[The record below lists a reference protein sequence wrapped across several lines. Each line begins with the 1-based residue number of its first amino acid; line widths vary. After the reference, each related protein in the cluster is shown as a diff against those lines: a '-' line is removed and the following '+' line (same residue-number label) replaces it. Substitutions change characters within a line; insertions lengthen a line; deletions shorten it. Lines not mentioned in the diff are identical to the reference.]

1 MYPAK
6 HQRRLTGGP
15 GGFSTGAL
23 FVVAALA
30 LSACGE
36 LVGDA
41 GPGLTAPPTSTTDP
55 TDSTQVTLPPVSVT
69 GTTEPTNTDST
80 IPPSSGIYPPAVPP
94 TDLGEDPALDALAD
108 LCFVG
113 DIVSCDQ
120 LFAESPIDSP
130 YEEFADT
137 CGGRNEAGF
146 ICVDLYA
153 AVQPVPL
160 GTWLGVLGWT
170 ESAATAIDQ
179 ADQAFEFGALDAR
192 VLSTNQYD
200 SLTPGLWLVYVAPS
214 VSSLETAAA
223 CDDVFNQVGLPC
235 YQALAT
241 GDPLLAASGPA
252 FGAWTVILASLS
264 EGTDDAYKIAVDIAV
279 DVFPASV
286 ELAPQFGS
294 VNPSTGVLLSTDYPS
309 LTAGFWVPYAAQFDT
324 EAQARAFCTEL
335 VASGGVSD
343 CAARP
348 LAAWGE
354 R

>member
-1 MYPAK
+1 
-6 HQRRLTGGP
+6 
-15 GGFSTGAL
+15 
-23 FVVAALA
+23 
-30 LSACGE
+30 
-36 LVGDA
+36 
-41 GPGLTAPPTSTTDP
+41 
-55 TDSTQVTLPPVSVT
+55 
-69 GTTEPTNTDST
+69 
-80 IPPSSGIYPPAVPP
+80 VPP

-120 LFAESPIDSP
+120 LFAESPIDSA
-130 YEEFADT
+130 YEEYANT
-137 CGGRNEAGF
+137 CGERNEAGF

-153 AVQPVPL
+153 VVQPVPL
-160 GTWLGVLGWT
+160 GTWLGVIGWT
-170 ESAATAIDQ
+170 ESPADAIEAAFAYSDL
-179 ADQAFEFGALDAR
+179 GAR
-192 VLSTNQYD
+192 VLFTNQYD
-200 SLTPGLWLVYVAPS
+200 SLTPEFWLIYVAPS

-223 CDDVFNQVGLPC
+223 CDAVWKETGLAC

-241 GDPLLAASGPA
+241 GDTLVAASGPA
-252 FGAWTVILASLS
+252 FGAWTVILSSLS
-264 EGTDDAYKIAVDIAV
+264 EGTDDAYEIAVDIAV

-294 VNPSTGVLLSTDYPS
+294 VNPTTGVLLSTDYPS
-309 LTAGFWVPYAAQFDT
+309 LTAGFWVPYAGQFDR

-335 VASGGVSD
+335 LASGGASD